1 MQCPYCRT
9 PLSETSEECSYCN
22 LSLQSANALLG
33 PVPRLTPGLNDTL
46 CALDKKS
53 RHKITKTLAKL
64 SRRFPQVRMH
74 VVTFDFDQKYSI
86 STHLFWLFNQGIF
99 CASDRKGGKNHTILL
114 GLDTLQLRVGII
126 VGYGL
131 EPFLAQKSLDQVLE
145 KAHPLLNQASYSEAI
160 LRIIDEIYKLME
172 EVCNDLNELLDLD
185 DKIIS
190 QQTEY

>member
-9 PLSETSEECSYCN
+9 QLSETSEECTYCN

-33 PVPRLTPGLNDTL
+33 PVPRLAPGLNDTL
-46 CALDKKS
+46 SALSKAS
-53 RHKITKTLAKL
+53 QQKITKRLAKL

-74 VVTFDFDQKYSI
+74 IITSEFDPKYSI

-99 CASDRKGGKNHTILL
+99 CTSDRKGGENHSILL
-114 GLDTLQLRVGII
+114 GLDTVQRRVGLI

-131 EPFLAQKSLDQVLE
+131 EPFLSQKSLDQVLE
-145 KAHPLLNQASYSEAI
+145 KAQPLLDKGNYSEAV
-160 LRIIDEIYKLME
+160 LAIINEIYKLME
-172 EVCNDLNELLDLD
+172 EICNDLNELLDLD
-185 DKIIS
+185 EEIIS